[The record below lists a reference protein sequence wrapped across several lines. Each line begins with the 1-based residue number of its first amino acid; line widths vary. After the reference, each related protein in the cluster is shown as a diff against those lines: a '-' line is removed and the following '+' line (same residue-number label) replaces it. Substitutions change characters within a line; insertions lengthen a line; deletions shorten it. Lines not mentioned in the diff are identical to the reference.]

1 MSRLLLMVLSKLTR
15 TWRLLITSRL
25 RICICDKEMLGWFVG
40 GCWGS
45 GVSRLPD
52 CMILC

>member
-25 RICICDKEMLGWFVG
+25 RICICDKEMLGVV
-40 GCWGS
+40 CWGLLGFG
-45 GVSRLPD
+45 GVAAT
-52 CMILC
+52 